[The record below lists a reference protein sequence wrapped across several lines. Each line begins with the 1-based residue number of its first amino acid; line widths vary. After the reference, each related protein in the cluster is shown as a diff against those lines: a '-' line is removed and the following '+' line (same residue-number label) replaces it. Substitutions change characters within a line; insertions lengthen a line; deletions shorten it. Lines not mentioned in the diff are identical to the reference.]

1 MEGKIDIHTQIR
13 IINSKIIKIIS
24 GVYIQLLSKKYR
36 TFFYKN
42 KKMKLWLNSSL
53 IGESINCKLTE
64 RSVELAIA
72 RMWIELHKTDL
83 IEIGAVTPYYFP
95 RVIKDIVD
103 PTDNNKLVTQHKSIF
118 EINLENKNV
127 ISISTVEH
135 IGTGDYG
142 LKEELNSINAI
153 EKIMKESKHYLIT
166 YPIGYNELLDD
177 WTKKHF
183 RERYVTV
190 LSSGRLDNN
199 WIIRKDIGVFKT
211 KYRYIDYCGT
221 AIAVLEA

>member
-13 IINSKIIKIIS
+13 IINSKIIKILS
-24 GVYIQLLSKKYR
+24 GVYIQLLSEKYK

-42 KKMKLWLNSSL
+42 KNMKLWLNSSL

-166 YPIGYNELLDD
+166 YPIGYNKLLDD